1 MAAGPT
7 AAIAA
12 AKGAPAAVGA
22 AAAALHEELAAT
34 VECSVEPW
42 AGKPLAEVAATIE

>member
-7 AAIAA
+7 AAVAA

-22 AAAALHEELAAT
+22 AAAALHEGLAAT
-34 VECSVEPW
+34 VEPW
-42 AGKPLAEVAATIE
+42 AGKPLAEVAATVE